1 MRVREAG
8 DADLPAIQATYAPY
22 VQNGTASFEEAPPD
36 VAEMARRRAAV
47 VARGLPYLVAEV
59 DGAVLGYAYAGPYHT
74 RSAYRFTLEDS
85 IYVAPHAVGRGIG
98 RTLLAE
104 LLDRCT
110 ALGYRRMLAIIG
122 DSGNAASIGLHAA
135 AGFRH
140 VGTLPS
146 VGLKF
151 GRWLDVVLMQR
162 PLGPG
167 DDTTPAS

>member
-1 MRVREAG
+1 
-8 DADLPAIQATYAPY
+8 
-22 VQNGTASFEEAPPD
+22 
-36 VAEMARRRAAV
+36 MARRRAAV

-59 DGAVLGYAYAGPYHT
+59 EGAVLGYAYAGPYHT

-167 DDTTPAS
+167 DDTTPAP